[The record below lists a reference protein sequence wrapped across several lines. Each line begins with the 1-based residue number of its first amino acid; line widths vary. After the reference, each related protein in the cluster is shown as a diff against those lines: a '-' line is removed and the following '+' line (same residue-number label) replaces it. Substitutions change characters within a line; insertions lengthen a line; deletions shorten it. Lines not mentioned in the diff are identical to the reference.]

1 YMCSY
6 TAPMF
11 TEIAQTVGVTLPA
24 GALMVTSF
32 NILGK
37 PIFGLIFLA
46 FLSQNPLW
54 IGLTIVAYFVVYF
67 LFRKNKEAF
76 YGYVERAAAKNSGEI
91 PEGKTKVA

>member
-1 YMCSY
+1 GNQTLPVVDLLAIPYMVQALVCLSNGNIAKTLLNGVIWFSLGLYMCSY

-37 PIFGLIFLA
+37 PIFGLI
-46 FLSQNPLW
+46 
-54 IGLTIVAYFVVYF
+54 
-67 LFRKNKEAF
+67 
-76 YGYVERAAAKNSGEI
+76 
-91 PEGKTKVA
+91 